1 MTSEQKAI
9 TFLMIAIMNL
19 IMIIMKMELNL
30 ELKLM
35 LKKQF
40 EAVQVEH

>member
-19 IMIIMKMELNL
+19 IMIIMKMELNM